1 MLTCT
6 PTISTSP
13 YFLISSSSYPSCL
26 FVLLFC
32 FIVLLYLMECVNL
45 HPHHKHPFPLPTS
58 QFHHRPILRHSFVIV
73 CLCCCFSFCSSLF
86 NGVCWPSPHHKHP
99 SPLPNFI
106 VVLSLRTALLL
117 LVSCVVV
124 IVLYLMECLNK
135 KKNPPY
141 SPIPNPITVSVHF
154 SYVCE
159 AEGMFRGLYC

>member
-6 PTISTSP
+6 PTISTP
-13 YFLISSSSYPSCL
+13 PHFLISSSSYPSCL
-26 FVLLFC
+26 FVLLFY
-32 FIVLLYLMECVNL
+32 FIVLLYLMGCVNL
-45 HPHHKHPFPLPTS
+45 HPTINMLPHKFPISSSYPYALFCCLFLLLFCFIILLYLMGYINLHLHHKHT
-58 QFHHRPILRHSFVIV
+58 
-73 CLCCCFSFCSSLF
+73 
-86 NGVCWPSPHHKHP
+86 
-99 SPLPNFI
+99 SPLPNLI
-106 VVLSLRTALLL
+106 NVLYLRAALLL

-159 AEGMFRGLYC
+159 AEGMFRGLCC